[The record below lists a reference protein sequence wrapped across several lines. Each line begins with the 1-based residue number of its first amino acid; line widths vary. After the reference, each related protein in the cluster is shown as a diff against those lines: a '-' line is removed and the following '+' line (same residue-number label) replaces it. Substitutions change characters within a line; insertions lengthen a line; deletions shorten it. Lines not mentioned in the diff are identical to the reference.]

1 MANLLFG
8 HLVVHL
14 RRVGIGGAKCVGEG
28 AVDTVVLVLIGNGE
42 GQDFLLAEVGKA
54 FHGQSLSRA

>member
-1 MANLLFG
+1 VKIEQHVAMANLLFG

-28 AVDTVVLVLIGNGE
+28 AVDTVVLVLIGNRQR
-42 GQDFLLAEVGKA
+42 QDFLLA
-54 FHGQSLSRA
+54 